1 MKKIIISLLVLLFLC
16 VNVFAAPSTYF
27 VDGHSGKG
35 AIVKVEETTTTT
47 LKSGDIGYTDVVDMQ
62 NKIVSLITNY
72 SIYEVNAYILDFGSE
87 ILNYFSDAP
96 HVGDVVTSGNVKF

>member
-1 MKKIIISLLVLLFLC
+1 MKKLIISLLFLSILG

-27 VDGHSGKG
+27 VDGNSGKG
-35 AIVKVEETTTTT
+35 TIVKVEETTTTT

-72 SIYEVNAYILDFGSE
+72 SDIT
-87 ILNYFSDAP
+87 
-96 HVGDVVTSGNVKF
+96 VVTNDSRKSAITEQKNIK